1 MKIAVHAIVC
11 FFISLC
17 FFEIIEA
24 TEKFYD
30 CNVYTNEENIPTES
44 TYCVNDI
51 LDNKFYCKS
60 WECEALE
67 CPLDQQLPQKGDD
80 CSICPDT
87 CTNGGRLFNK
97 GERIPC
103 IDGSNK
109 CTCISTGTVISTRR
123 GTNKFW
129 LCGAPVP

>member
-1 MKIAVHAIVC
+1 MNIELSLKNNLVDQCDFKEFLNNFVRKKGSKC
-11 FFISLC
+11 LYFIHTCMSI
-17 FFEIIEA
+17 FGSVEA

-60 WECEALE
+60 WECEALD

-80 CSICPDT
+80 CSICP
-87 CTNGGRLFNK
+87 G
-97 GERIPC
+97 I
-103 IDGSNK
+103 
-109 CTCISTGTVISTRR
+109 VM
-123 GTNKFW
+123 
-129 LCGAPVP
+129 